1 MSVEQSEVESTLSKV
16 AGKYLTFKLCNESY
30 GIGVLQIR
38 EIIRMQTITP
48 MPQMPHFV
56 KGVTNLRGKVI
67 PVISL
72 RLKFSLSDAE
82 TNEQSCIIVVDAK
95 SSSGR
100 DVLMGLVVDGVEEVI
115 NITTDEIEPAP
126 DFGAFVDTHYM
137 LGMAKIKGVV
147 KTLLDI
153 NRVVGNENID
163 QLAANG

>member
-1 MSVEQSEVESTLSKV
+1 MGVNQSETESALSKV
-16 AGKYLTFKLCNESY
+16 AGKYLTFTLCNESY

-38 EIIRMQTITP
+38 EIIRLQTITP
-48 MPQMPHFV
+48 MPQMPSFV
-56 KGVTNLRGKVI
+56 KGVINLRGKVI

-72 RLKFSLSDAE
+72 RLKFSLQDGEAS
-82 TNEQSCIIVVDAK
+82 EQSCIIVVDAK

-100 DVLMGLVVDGVEEVI
+100 DVLMGLVVDAVEEVI

-126 DFGAFVDTHYM
+126 DFGSSVDTHYM
-137 LGMAKIKGVV
+137 LGMAKIKDVV

-163 QLAANG
+163 QLAN